1 VDRCDRA
8 EGAFRTSP
16 TDGVATMKK
25 LDYKLLTDSEKELVL
40 AARPKQLRKLDEDE
54 LIDLHKRM
62 RRARNKYAKLHR
74 RRAAEQVKGDRA
86 RGKAAKRHAR
96 VAAKA
101 EIFEDKLAKVS
112 RRLAVAAREQ
122 ADALRDERLAAA
134 RGTESPAAGTKG
146 QRRRPRDARKED
158 ANRRARDKR
167 SIERRSVASSR
178 ATKARKNAKAGRR

>member
-1 VDRCDRA
+1 
-8 EGAFRTSP
+8 
-16 TDGVATMKK
+16 MKK
-25 LDYKLLTDSEKELVL
+25 LDYKMLNDAEKQLVL

-54 LIDLHKRM
+54 LIELHQRM

-86 RGKAAKRHAR
+86 RGKAAKKHAR

-101 EIFEDKLAKVS
+101 EIFEDKLSKVS
-112 RRLAVAAREQ
+112 RRLAVVSRER
-122 ADALRDERLAAA
+122 AEALRDERLAAA
-134 RGTESPAAGTKG
+134 RGTGTGKKGSAATRGAKG
-146 QRRRPRDARKED
+146 QRRTPRDTHKGD

-178 ATKARKNAKAGRR
+178 ATKARKNARAGRR

>member
-1 VDRCDRA
+1 
-8 EGAFRTSP
+8 
-16 TDGVATMKK
+16 MKK
-25 LDYKLLTDSEKELVL
+25 LDYKMLNDAEKQLVL

-54 LIDLHKRM
+54 LIDLHQRM

-101 EIFEDKLAKVS
+101 EIFEDKLSKVS
-112 RRLAVAAREQ
+112 RRLAVVSRER
-122 ADALRDERLAAA
+122 AEALRDERLAAA
-134 RGTESPAAGTKG
+134 RGAGAAKKGGSKGAKG
-146 QRRRPRDARKED
+146 QRRTPRDTHKGD

-178 ATKARKNAKAGRR
+178 ATKARKNARAGRR

>member
-1 VDRCDRA
+1 
-8 EGAFRTSP
+8 
-16 TDGVATMKK
+16 MKK

-101 EIFEDKLAKVS
+101 EIFEDKLSKVS
-112 RRLAVAAREQ
+112 RRLAVVSREQ

-134 RGTESPAAGTKG
+134 SGTASPAAGTKG

>member
-1 VDRCDRA
+1 
-8 EGAFRTSP
+8 
-16 TDGVATMKK
+16 MKK

-54 LIDLHKRM
+54 LLELHKRM
-62 RRARNKYAKLHR
+62 RRARNKYTKLHR
-74 RRAAEQVKGDRA
+74 RRASEQVKGDRA

-101 EIFEDKLAKVS
+101 EIFEDKLSKVS
-112 RRLAVAAREQ
+112 RRLAVVSREQ
-122 ADALRDERLAAA
+122 AEALRDERLAAA
-134 RGTESPAAGTKG
+134 RGTESSGTASAR
-146 QRRRPRDARKED
+146 QRRSPRNSRKD
-158 ANRRARDKR
+158 DSNRRARDKR